1 MTRSPWEYYAALLPI
16 CFEDRRVGSD
26 VETTPVSGRP
36 ILAEDA
42 ANQAE
47 RRRFLEALLN
57 ISWLPPK
64 VRNAIKRELGRSPL
78 EEDAGITM
86 ALTLTHRAL
95 IHADVRSAIGPSVV
109 CPEHFRPLA

>member
-1 MTRSPWEYYAALLPI
+1 MS
-16 CFEDRRVGSD
+16 
-26 VETTPVSGRP
+26 TTPVSGRP

-64 VRNAIKRELGRSPL
+64 VRNAIKRELGRTPASQWL
-78 EEDAGITM
+78 
-86 ALTLTHRAL
+86 
-95 IHADVRSAIGPSVV
+95 
-109 CPEHFRPLA
+109 

>member
-1 MTRSPWEYYAALLPI
+1 VSFALLALIGRVVERKGGLWEYYAALLPI

-57 ISWLPPK
+57 IYGSRQKSVMPL
-64 VRNAIKRELGRSPL
+64 RESL
-78 EEDAGITM
+78 
-86 ALTLTHRAL
+86 
-95 IHADVRSAIGPSVV
+95 VV
-109 CPEHFRPLA
+109 PR

>member
-26 VETTPVSGRP
+26 VETTPISGRP
-36 ILAEDA
+36 ILAEHA

-57 ISWLPPK
+57 VSWFPPK
-64 VRNAIKRELGRSPL
+64 LRNAIKRELGRSPL
-78 EEDAGITM
+78 EEDAGMTK
-86 ALTLTHRAL
+86 ALTLTHRA
-95 IHADVRSAIGPSVV
+95 H
-109 CPEHFRPLA
+109 